1 VPTAE
6 NVSTLDTDFRLSFE
20 DFVLPELTVQ
30 LWSTEEPQTQVF
42 EGTDED
48 ENDLHILSESK
59 DLWSEETQSQ
69 VYESTNEDDSELHT
83 VSDLKDCET
92 APVLEE
98 ENSNDDEE
106 TILSVDDSLENL
118 SLESQAD
125 KSQTDISVMEEFT
138 ALSKSQSSS
147 GSGSHSS
154 SKEDNLQAQP
164 ERESNYRQLLRKWK
178 SREIVD
184 VSKAPER
191 RGQKLAASF
200 TRSGRFE
207 RPKVTLSGIGSPHHV
222 ALRPVELNS
231 SVKNDGAPHSAPLTD
246 KPLTMNKYP
255 SRQSMD
261 SGIYSADNLSLSDL

>member
-1 VPTAE
+1 VSTAE
-6 NVSTLDTDFRLSFE
+6 YLSTLDTDFRLSFE

-30 LWSTEEPQTQVF
+30 LWSAEEPQTQVF
-42 EGTDED
+42 ESSDED
-48 ENDLHILSESK
+48 EKDLHILSESTE
-59 DLWSEETQSQ
+59 LSSEGTLSHL
-69 VYESTNEDDSELHT
+69 YESTSDDDSELHT
-83 VSDLKDCET
+83 VSDSKDCET
-92 APVLEE
+92 APVLAE
-98 ENSNDDEE
+98 ENFNEDEE
-106 TILSVDDSLENL
+106 TILSVDDTLENL
-118 SLESQAD
+118 SLESQVD
-125 KSQTDISVMEEFT
+125 KSQTDITVMEEFI

-147 GSGSHSS
+147 GNGYHSS
-154 SKEDNLQAQP
+154 PKEDNLQAQP

-191 RGQKLAASF
+191 RGQKLAGSF

-231 SVKNDGAPHSAPLTD
+231 VKIDGAPYSAPLTE

>member
-1 VPTAE
+1 MSTAE
-6 NVSTLDTDFRLSFE
+6 NVSTLYTDFRLSFE

-30 LWSTEEPQTQVF
+30 LWSAKEPQTQAF

-48 ENDLHILSESK
+48 ENNLHMLSESNE
-59 DLWSEETQSQ
+59 LSSEETQSHL
-69 VYESTNEDDSELHT
+69 YESTSEDDSELYS
-83 VSDLKDCET
+83 VSDSKECET
-92 APVLEE
+92 APVLDE
-98 ENSNDDEE
+98 ENFNKDEE
-106 TILSVDDSLENL
+106 TILSVDDSLQNL
-118 SLESQAD
+118 SLESQVD
-125 KSQTDISVMEEFT
+125 ESQTDITVMEEFI

-147 GSGSHSS
+147 GSGYHSS
-154 SKEDNLQAQP
+154 PKEDNSQAQP
-164 ERESNYRQLLRKWK
+164 EEESNYRQLLRKWK

-207 RPKVTLSGIGSPHHV
+207 RPKVTLSSIGSPHHV

-231 SVKNDGAPHSAPLTD
+231 VKIDGAPHSAPLTD